1 MDERNLAIVFSPAFL
16 RARVET
22 PEIIIGD
29 APHTTG
35 LIATVIDGVE
45 FYLGI
50 KTPRTIDSQ
59 PKSAPLTDSVCK
71 VSHGPLCYGRFGDCR
86 LTKV

>member
-16 RARVET
+16 RARHET

-35 LIATVIDGVE
+35 LIATIIIDTD
-45 FYLGI
+45 FFLGI
-50 KTPRTIDSQ
+50 KTPRTIESQ
-59 PKSAPLTDSVCK
+59 PKSVPLTDSICK
-71 VSHGPLCYGRFGDCR
+71 VRIHTDYFQCA
-86 LTKV
+86 